1 MLNSILARVA
11 STSSISLNEFIIC
24 STVSV
29 VLGIV
34 LSLVH
39 SYKNKTSLNF
49 SLTLILLPLI
59 VQSVI
64 MVVNGNLGTGVA
76 VAGAFSL
83 VRFRSMPGTSR
94 EIASI
99 FISMGMGLA
108 NGMGYVG
115 ISCILLLMVCIITL
129 IISYIQSKAVNDR
142 ELKITIAE
150 NMDYDTAFNEVFN
163 KYTKRA
169 ERELPIV

>member
-11 STSSISLNEFIIC
+11 SISSISLNEFIIC

-34 LSLVH
+34 LSLAH

-76 VAGAFSL
+76 VAGVFSL

-99 FISMGMGLA
+99 FISMGMGIA